1 MDTWTSSRWNAPAA
15 AFDAWFDRPWG
26 RYASAVE
33 HRMLLVA
40 AGPLRGR
47 TVLDA
52 GCGTGRLLPH
62 LHDAGAVALGI
73 DADLGALRIAA
84 ERHPGAV
91 AAADAQV
98 LPLAD
103 SCVDVA
109 IASTVCEFAG
119 DPAALVA
126 ELARVTRAGGRVVVG
141 LLHRHSPWGWWN
153 RHQFH
158 EPPWKAARVLEP
170 EVIEQLASA
179 HGTCSTRSGLYA
191 PRHLPWIERW
201 SAPVEWIGRRMAPR
215 FGAFQVVTTLVPP
228 PAEPPAPLRP

>member
-1 MDTWTSSRWNAPAA
+1 MDASPSSRWRVPAT

-26 RYASAVE
+26 RHASAVE
-33 HRMLLVA
+33 HQMLLEA
-40 AGPLRGR
+40 AGAVRGR

-52 GCGTGRLLPH
+52 GCGTGRLLPR
-62 LHDAGAVALGI
+62 LHDAGAVAVGI
-73 DADLGALRIAA
+73 DADLGALQIAA
-84 ERHPGAV
+84 QPRPGAV
-91 AAADAQV
+91 VAADVQA

-103 SCVDVA
+103 DSVDVA
-109 IASTVCEFAG
+109 IASTVCEFVG
-119 DPAALVA
+119 DPATLVA

-158 EPPWKAARVLEP
+158 EPPWEAARFMEP

-179 HGTCSTRSGLYA
+179 DGTCSTRSGLYA

-201 SAPVEWIGRRMAPR
+201 SAPVEWIGRRIAPR
-215 FGAFQVVTTLVPP
+215 FGAFQVVAIRMPP
-228 PAEPPAPLRP
+228 PAEPPAPPRP